1 MAAHG
6 GLTITQK
13 RQKMKFACEPP
24 KPRKSSLID
33 ETREGKGPNTLATPQ
48 PEQFRINEAR
58 KAILSD

>member
-24 KPRKSSLID
+24 KPCKSSLID

-48 PEQFRINEAR
+48 LEKI
-58 KAILSD
+58 